1 MNEQEQRHNH
11 DAALKATGA
20 YASDAASHRSTD
32 AEQLRRLKVLHTITT
47 SILSITDFHELLN
60 NISMESVKF
69 FNASGS
75 ILRLLEEGNLKV
87 EACWGLCDDIKAELQ
102 IGEGICGQAALEG
115 KTIFYNRS
123 ETNYLHPATESIEV
137 GICTP
142 LKIGDTLI
150 GTFGLYDKMT
160 VEGKTIPFGEE
171 DRITLEGFASVAA
184 IVIEKSMLYEKA
196 LRQERE
202 AVSAKR
208 QVEELRDYLQGLI
221 ENSPDAIVTTDL
233 DGIVT
238 SWNDASEKMFGFS
251 RNESIGTFLPNVPHF
266 LIDTEK
272 SYIEQIRRGE
282 TLKDLETVRKT
293 KDGNI
298 IDVNINMAPI
308 KNSSGKIIGISR
320 IGRDVTERKRIEK
333 DLLRKNNELSRLLF
347 ISSTMRGTLE
357 LDRLLRMVLTAVT
370 MGDGLGFNRSMLL
383 LVDESSN
390 VIRGAMGVGPANH
403 DEAWEIWSRLSM
415 ENKDINTIMQ
425 EIELGPLSKDSLI
438 DRLCCGIDVNL
449 DDDTVLTRA
458 VKEKKPFNV
467 TDVRTEPLSD
477 PVLIQQLGTMAYA
490 VLPLISR
497 NKVIGVLWVD
507 NLYSRKPITDHDMNI
522 LKGFTDQIASAIEN
536 LRLFEHVTQ
545 AEQELEN
552 IFESISDL
560 MYINGRDYSIKKINR
575 AVAEKIGKSPDEII
589 GRKCYEIFHGMESP
603 WELCPHH
610 KTIATNQPFVGEV
623 DDPNLGGTFL
633 ISSSPLFDK
642 NGELTGTVHIAR
654 DVSEIKK
661 LKEKVASVE
670 RMAALGEMAAKVA
683 HEIRNPLL
691 SIGGFARR
699 LEKRLDSDLRE
710 HAKIIVDEVRRLEG
724 ILNNTLSFVK
734 SSVTERREVAATDL
748 INDIS
753 TLLEPTVNDRGN
765 VLSKEVDH
773 AVTLLINYDRFKE
786 AILNLVGNANHATEN
801 GVITIKVYSE
811 SVFSAPD
818 LLGHRAEGKEAVIEI
833 KDTGHGIR
841 EEDLN
846 RIWDPF
852 FTTRPTGTGLGLSIT
867 KRIIEE
873 HVGRIEVESKVGD
886 GTVFR
891 IYLPLKGVPA

>member
-1 MNEQEQRHNH
+1 MNEQEQRHNQ

-20 YASDAASHRSTD
+20 YTSDAVSHRSTD

-75 ILRLLEEGNLKV
+75 ILRLLEGGNLKV

-102 IGEGICGQAALEG
+102 IGEGICGQAALKG

-123 ETNYLHPATESIEV
+123 EADYVHPATESIEV

-160 VEGKTIPFGEE
+160 MEGKTIPFGEE

-196 LRQERE
+196 LKQERE

-208 QVEELRDYLQGLI
+208 QVEELKDYLQGLI

-251 RNESIGTFLPNVPHF
+251 RNESIGQFLPNVPHF

-298 IDVNINMAPI
+298 IDVNLNMAPI
-308 KNSSGKIIGISR
+308 KNSSGNIIGISR

-383 LVDESSN
+383 LVDEGRN

-438 DRLCCGIDVNL
+438 DRLCCGIGVNL

-575 AVAEKIGKSPDEII
+575 AVAEKMGKPPDEII
-589 GRKCYEIFHGMESP
+589 GRKCYEIFHGMDSP

-661 LKEKVASVE
+661 LKEKVVSVE

-734 SSVTERREVAATDL
+734 SSITERKEVAAADL

-753 TLLEPTVNDRGN
+753 TLLEPTVNDHRN
-765 VLSKEVDH
+765 VLRKEVDH
-773 AVTLLINYDRFKE
+773 AVTLMINYDRFKE
-786 AILNLVGNANHATEN
+786 AILNLVSNANHATEN

-811 SVFSAPD
+811 SVFSEPD
-818 LLGHRAEGKEAVIEI
+818 LLGHRAEEKEAVIEI
-833 KDTGHGIR
+833 KDTGYGIR

-873 HVGRIEVESKVGD
+873 HAGKIEVESKVGG

-891 IYLPLKGVPA
+891 IYLPLKGGPA

>member
-1 MNEQEQRHNH
+1 MNEQEQNH
-11 DAALKATGA
+11 EMDASLKTSNS
-20 YASDAASHRSTD
+20 YASNPVSSQGTD
-32 AEQLRRLKVLHTITT
+32 AELLRRLKVLHTITT
-47 SILSITDFHELLN
+47 SILSISNFQELLN
-60 NISMESVKF
+60 NIAMESVKF

-75 ILRLLEEGNLKV
+75 ILRLLEAGKLKV
-87 EACWGLCDDIKAELQ
+87 EACSGLRPDIKTELQ
-102 IGEGICGQAALEG
+102 IGEGICGQAALYG
-115 KTIFYNRS
+115 KTVFFNRS
-123 ETNYLHPATESIEV
+123 DTAYMQSATESIEV

-160 VEGKTIPFGEE
+160 IEGTIIPFRED

-184 IVIEKSMLYEKA
+184 IVIDKSMLYEKT
-196 LRQERE
+196 LKQERE
-202 AVSAKR
+202 AVSAKK
-208 QVEELRDYLQGLI
+208 QVEELKDYLQGLI
-221 ENSPDAIVTTDL
+221 ENSPDAIITTDL

-238 SWNDASEKMFGFS
+238 SWNDASEKMFGYS
-251 RNESIGTFLPNVPHF
+251 RDEAIGRFLPTVPHF
-266 LIDTEK
+266 LFDTEK
-272 SYIEQIRRGE
+272 SYMEQIRQGE
-282 TLKDLETVRKT
+282 TIKDLETVRKT
-293 KDGNI
+293 KDGSI

-308 KNSSGKIIGISR
+308 KDSSGHVIGISM

-370 MGDGLGFNRSMLL
+370 MGDGLGFNRAMLL
-383 LVDESSN
+383 LLDEDKN
-390 VIRGAMGVGPANH
+390 VIKGAMGVGPANH

-415 ENKDINTIMQ
+415 ENKDINTIMN
-425 EIELGPLSKDSLI
+425 EIELGPLSKDSLM

-449 DDDTVLTRA
+449 DDDTMLTRA

-536 LRLFEHVTQ
+536 LRLFEHVSQ
-545 AEQELEN
+545 AERELEN

-560 MYINGRDYSIKKINR
+560 MYINNRDYSIKKINR

-589 GRKCYEIFHGMESP
+589 GRKCYEIFHGMDSP
-603 WELCPHH
+603 WDLCPHH
-610 KTIATNQPFVGEV
+610 KTIATNQPYVGEV

-633 ISSSPLFDK
+633 ISSSPLFD
-642 NGELTGTVHIAR
+642 NSGELMGTVHIAR

-661 LKEKVASVE
+661 LKEKVSSIE

-734 SSVTERREVAATDL
+734 SSITERREVAAADL
-748 INDIS
+748 INDI
-753 TLLEPTVNDRGN
+753 TALLEPTVNERGN
-765 VLSKEVDH
+765 VLRKEVDH
-773 AVTLLINYDRFKE
+773 AVTLMVNYDRFKE
-786 AILNLVGNANHATEN
+786 AILNLVSNANHATEN
-801 GVITIKVYSE
+801 GTISIKVYSE
-811 SVFSAPD
+811 SIFSEQD
-818 LLGHRAEGKEAVIEI
+818 LLGRRTEAQEAIIEI
-833 KDTGHGIR
+833 QDNGHGIR

-873 HVGRIEVESKVGD
+873 HAGRIEVESKVGR
-886 GTVFR
+886 GTVFK
-891 IYLPLKGVPA
+891 IYIPIKGDSA

>member
-1 MNEQEQRHNH
+1 
-11 DAALKATGA
+11 
-20 YASDAASHRSTD
+20 
-32 AEQLRRLKVLHTITT
+32 
-47 SILSITDFHELLN
+47 
-60 NISMESVKF
+60 
-69 FNASGS
+69 
-75 ILRLLEEGNLKV
+75 
-87 EACWGLCDDIKAELQ
+87 
-102 IGEGICGQAALEG
+102 
-115 KTIFYNRS
+115 
-123 ETNYLHPATESIEV
+123 
-137 GICTP
+137 
-142 LKIGDTLI
+142 
-150 GTFGLYDKMT
+150 
-160 VEGKTIPFGEE
+160 
-171 DRITLEGFASVAA
+171 
-184 IVIEKSMLYEKA
+184 
-196 LRQERE
+196 
-202 AVSAKR
+202 
-208 QVEELRDYLQGLI
+208 
-221 ENSPDAIVTTDL
+221 
-233 DGIVT
+233 
-238 SWNDASEKMFGFS
+238 
-251 RNESIGTFLPNVPHF
+251 
-266 LIDTEK
+266 
-272 SYIEQIRRGE
+272 
-282 TLKDLETVRKT
+282 
-293 KDGNI
+293 
-298 IDVNINMAPI
+298 
-308 KNSSGKIIGISR
+308 
-320 IGRDVTERKRIEK
+320 
-333 DLLRKNNELSRLLF
+333 
-347 ISSTMRGTLE
+347 
-357 LDRLLRMVLTAVT
+357 
-370 MGDGLGFNRSMLL
+370 
-383 LVDESSN
+383 
-390 VIRGAMGVGPANH
+390 
-403 DEAWEIWSRLSM
+403 
-415 ENKDINTIMQ
+415 
-425 EIELGPLSKDSLI
+425 
-438 DRLCCGIDVNL
+438 
-449 DDDTVLTRA
+449 
-458 VKEKKPFNV
+458 
-467 TDVRTEPLSD
+467 
-477 PVLIQQLGTMAYA
+477 
-490 VLPLISR
+490 
-497 NKVIGVLWVD
+497 
-507 NLYSRKPITDHDMNI
+507 
-522 LKGFTDQIASAIEN
+522 
-536 LRLFEHVTQ
+536 
-545 AEQELEN
+545 
-552 IFESISDL
+552 
-560 MYINGRDYSIKKINR
+560 
-575 AVAEKIGKSPDEII
+575 
-589 GRKCYEIFHGMESP
+589 MESP

-773 AVTLLINYDRFKE
+773 AVTLLINYDRVKE

-811 SVFSAPD
+811 SIFSAPD

-891 IYLPLKGVPA
+891 IYLPLKGGPA